1 MVPSGFSPRRTSR
14 LDTPMV
20 GSSTR
25 TGGDGLPGARVEGG
39 AAARVVVGAWVE
51 GAAVDGNASGRAGAC
66 PHAPRARASVSDASP
81 AATRWSAGTLAQQH
95 AGTDPGHGQHGR
107 PGQDHGDAGDGRAGS
122 GPAGAGGDAAAW

>member
-1 MVPSGFSPRRTSR
+1 MFPSGFGPRRTSR

-25 TGGDGLPGARVEGG
+25 TGGDGGRG
-39 AAARVVVGAWVE
+39 RRVGAGVASLVVAGLVVLTTGE
-51 GAAVDGNASGRAGAC
+51 AGGDASGRAGAC

-81 AATRWSAGTLAQQH
+81 AATRWSAGTPAQQH

-107 PGQDHGDAGDGRAGS
+107 TGQNHGDAGDGPGGS
-122 GPAGAGGDAAAW
+122 G